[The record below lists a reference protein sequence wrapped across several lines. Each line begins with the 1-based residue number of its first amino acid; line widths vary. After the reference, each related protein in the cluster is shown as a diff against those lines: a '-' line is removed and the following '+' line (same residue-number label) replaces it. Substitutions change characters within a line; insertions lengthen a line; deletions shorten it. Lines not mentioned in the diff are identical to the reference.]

1 VSSIAARNAQ
11 RRKTRRTCVS
21 LLWQASHLQKGD
33 RVPAYVKLLVLARH
47 GWKRLPP
54 EQRRKVLKGAA
65 KTARKH
71 GPTLVKHAATAVKAA
86 RKTR

>member
-1 VSSIAARNAQ
+1 MAGSVN
-11 RRKTRRTCVS
+11 
-21 LLWQASHLQKGD
+21 QKGD
-33 RVPAYVKLLVLARH
+33 RVPAYFKLLVLARQ

-65 KTARKH
+65 KTAQKH
-71 GPTLVKHAATAVKAA
+71 GPTLAKHARTAVKAA

>member
-1 VSSIAARNAQ
+1 
-11 RRKTRRTCVS
+11 
-21 LLWQASHLQKGD
+21 
-33 RVPAYVKLLVLARH
+33 VPAYVKLLVLARQ

-54 EQRRKVLKGAA
+54 EQRRMVLTGAA

-71 GPTLVKHAATAVKAA
+71 GPTLAKHAATAVKAA

>member
-1 VSSIAARNAQ
+1 M
-11 RRKTRRTCVS
+11 
-21 LLWQASHLQKGD
+21 
-33 RVPAYVKLLVLARH
+33 PAYVKLLVLARQ

-71 GPTLVKHAATAVKAA
+71 GPTLAKHARTAVKAA
-86 RKTR
+86 RKTRP

>member
-1 VSSIAARNAQ
+1 
-11 RRKTRRTCVS
+11 
-21 LLWQASHLQKGD
+21 
-33 RVPAYVKLLVLARH
+33 VPAYVKLLVLARQ

-71 GPTLVKHAATAVKAA
+71 GPTLAKHARTAVKAA